1 MLGKC
6 LFNCSSINT
15 TSSRRCFFSTSTVV
29 AVRVVER
36 QQLVLVLLH
45 LQFAHLP
52 HLFIEIKL

>member
-15 TSSRRCFFSTSTVV
+15 SSSRKCFFSTSTVV
-29 AVRVVER
+29 VVRVVEG

-45 LQFAHLP
+45 LQLAHLP
-52 HLFIEIKL
+52 HLFIEKKV